1 MLAER
6 KYAQPSQ
13 LLKDFLKEIASIWA
27 ERPYGLEGTGLR
39 DFHVSVSQK
48 FH

>member
-13 LLKDFLKEIASIWA
+13 FLKNFLKETASIFT
-27 ERPYGLEGTGLR
+27 EKPCGLEGTGLR
-39 DFHVSVSQK
+39 DFDVSVSQK

>member
-13 LLKDFLKEIASIWA
+13 LLKGFLKEIASIWA
-27 ERPYGLEGTGLR
+27 EGPYGIEGTGLR
-39 DFHVSVSQK
+39 DFYVSGSQK

>member
-27 ERPYGLEGTGLR
+27 ERLYGIEGTGLR